1 MANERINF
9 VQNLICNVIAQT
21 MGDDYYPASGT
32 DANHKLAAVD
42 TWKLVDVGKDVE
54 NMNKKDVFTKALMIQ
69 IGKYY
74 FDNRL
79 YDPELPPIFRDTLE
93 YGGYILKTR
102 LGLYEVEDDP
112 KWNLTD
118 GKDYSADEHTPVLP
132 KTYAKIFEEL
142 KALRVKYTM
151 YNDTLMEAMT
161 NWEMMSRFITQI
173 ETAYQ
178 NTVTVMFEA
187 VSMQLITSAIAISDK
202 ATGTARHL
210 LTEAIA
216 HGLLS
221 EGATADDFLKSADCI
236 KYALMEIKKTKSYMK
251 KFTVAFN
258 NKTTPSFT
266 PTEDNELLMLTAF
279 TSQASNLLASVYHN
293 NEFDLGKFYET
304 PWWQAVAGDISS
316 VEKFNDIEI
325 NSAVEITA
333 DTSNKLGIGTS
344 AYSSK
349 YVIGLMYDRLAIGIA
364 ERAGNK
370 VTSSYTACADFWNMF
385 DHHALNAWVDS
396 NYNIVAFIID

>member
-1 MANERINF
+1 
-9 VQNLICNVIAQT
+9 
-21 MGDDYYPASGT
+21 
-32 DANHKLAAVD
+32 
-42 TWKLVDVGKDVE
+42 
-54 NMNKKDVFTKALMIQ
+54 
-69 IGKYY
+69 
-74 FDNRL
+74 
-79 YDPELPPIFRDTLE
+79 
-93 YGGYILKTR
+93 
-102 LGLYEVEDDP
+102 
-112 KWNLTD
+112 
-118 GKDYSADEHTPVLP
+118 
-132 KTYAKIFEEL
+132 
-142 KALRVKYTM
+142 M

-210 LTEAIA
+210 LTETIA
-216 HGLLS
+216 KGLLS
-221 EGATADDFLKSADCI
+221 EGATANDFLKNADCI

-266 PTEDNELLMLTAF
+266 PEEDNELLMLTAF

-333 DTSNKLGIGTS
+333 DLSNKLGIGTS

>member
-1 MANERINF
+1 MANERIEF

-21 MGDDYYPASGT
+21 MGTDYYPATGT
-32 DANHKLAAVD
+32 DSNHKLAAVD
-42 TWKLVDVGKDVE
+42 TWNLIDVGKDVE
-54 NMNKKDVFTKALMIQ
+54 DQNKKDVFTKTLMIQ
-69 IGKYY
+69 LGKYY

-79 YDPELPPIFRDTLE
+79 YDAELPPVFRDVME

-102 LGLYEVEDDP
+102 LGLYQVEDDP
-112 KWNLTD
+112 KWNLTN
-118 GKDYSADEHTPVLP
+118 GTDYSADEHTPVLP
-132 KTYAKIFEEL
+132 RTYAKIFEEL
-142 KALRVKYTM
+142 TALRVKYTM
-151 YNDTLMEAMT
+151 YNDTLMESMKD
-161 NWEMMSRFITQI
+161 WEMMSRFITQI

-210 LTEAIA
+210 LTEAKA
-216 HGLLS
+216 KGLLLA
-221 EGATADDFLKSADCI
+221 EATADDFLKSEECI
-236 KYALMEIKKTKSYMK
+236 KYALMEIKKTRSYMK

-266 PTEDNELLMLTAF
+266 PEEDNELLMLTAF
-279 TSQASNLLASVYHN
+279 TSQASNLLASVYHS
-293 NEFDLGKFYET
+293 NEFDLGNFYET
-304 PWWQAVAGDISS
+304 PWWQAVAGEISS
-316 VEKFNDIEI
+316 IEKFNDIEI

-333 DTSNKLGIGTS
+333 DASNKLGIGAN

-349 YVIGLMYDRLAIGIA
+349 YIIGLMYDRLAIGIA

-370 VTSSYTACADFWNMF
+370 VTSSYTACADFWNMY
-385 DHHALNAWVDS
+385 DHHAMNAWVDS

>member
-9 VQNLICNVIAQT
+9 VKQLVCDVIGQSL
-21 MGDDYYPASGT
+21 GQDYYPANGS
-32 DANHKLAAVD
+32 DPNKNLKAVD
-42 TWKLVDVGKDVE
+42 TWKLADVGKDVE
-54 NMNKKDVFTKALMIQ
+54 ALSKKDVFTKTLMIQ
-69 IGKYY
+69 LGKYY
-74 FDNRL
+74 FDSRL
-79 YDPELPPIFRDTLE
+79 YSSDLPPIFRDTME
-93 YGGYILKTR
+93 YGGYILRTR

-112 KWNLTD
+112 KWNLTN

-142 KALRVKYTM
+142 KALRIKYTM
-151 YNDTLMEAMT
+151 YNDTLTEAMT
-161 NWEMMSRFITQI
+161 SWQMMDKFIAQI
-173 ETAYQ
+173 EVAYQ
-178 NTVTVMFEA
+178 NTVTVMLEA
-187 VSMQLITSAIAISDK
+187 ISMQLVCSAIAISDK

-210 LTEAIA
+210 LTEAKA
-216 HGLLS
+216 NGLIGA
-221 EGATADDFLKSADCI
+221 EATADDFLKSEACI

-266 PTEDNELLMLTAF
+266 PEEDNELLMLTAF

-293 NEFDLGKFYET
+293 NEFDIGKFYET

-333 DTSNKLGIGTS
+333 DTSNKLGIGTN
-344 AYSSK
+344 AYSAK

>member
-9 VQNLICNVIAQT
+9 VKQLVCDVIGQSL
-21 MGDDYYPASGT
+21 GQDYYPANGS
-32 DANHKLAAVD
+32 DPNKNLKAVD
-42 TWKLVDVGKDVE
+42 TWKLADVGKDVE
-54 NMNKKDVFTKALMIQ
+54 ALSKKDVFTKTLMIQ
-69 IGKYY
+69 LGKYY
-74 FDNRL
+74 FDSRL
-79 YDPELPPIFRDTLE
+79 YSSDLPPIFRDTME
-93 YGGYILKTR
+93 YGGYILRTR

-112 KWNLTD
+112 KWNLTN

-142 KALRVKYTM
+142 KALRIKYTM
-151 YNDTLMEAMT
+151 YNDTLTEAMT
-161 NWEMMSRFITQI
+161 SWQMMDKFIAQI
-173 ETAYQ
+173 EVAYQ
-178 NTVTVMFEA
+178 NTVTVMLESI
-187 VSMQLITSAIAISDK
+187 SMQLVCSAIAISDK

-210 LTEAIA
+210 LTEAKA
-216 HGLLS
+216 NGLLS
-221 EGATADDFLKSADCI
+221 ETATADDFLKNADCI

-266 PTEDNELLMLTAF
+266 PEEDNELLMLTAF

-333 DTSNKLGIGTS
+333 DTSNKLGIGTN
-344 AYSSK
+344 AYSAK